1 MELSLA
7 WTVLTLGLGPG
18 LASQRPNFRTVP
30 ACGFLFFFF
39 WKVKHPGKKHL
50 TQDRLGTTS
59 PRCQVGGPD
68 SCPATGVVV
77 LAVLTFALFRTRM
90 CAASTFP
97 LIH

>member
-7 WTVLTLGLGPG
+7 RTILTLGLGPG
-18 LASQRPNFRTVP
+18 LPASQLQDSPSLWVF
-30 ACGFLFFFF
+30 FFFF